1 MSSLFNY
8 IYQSIYG
15 GNTVSD
21 IRNEEPVL
29 VDVDVKRKYGWKSSA
44 KHYSAHPKYSYK
56 AYMDTHR
63 IGLSNIAKVDLR
75 PRCPSIYD
83 QGQLGSCT
91 ANAIGFCYHY
101 DTMNNAK
108 PLCPSRLFIYYN
120 ERSMEGTVG
129 SDSGAEIH
137 DGIQSIHDV
146 GVCDESEWGYD
157 ISKFTER
164 PPQMCYDEAKKHTT
178 VSYRAVGKSLDE
190 LKSALVAGFPVV
202 FGFIVYESF
211 ESPEVAKTGMMPMPE
226 GGEPVLGG
234 HAVAM
239 VGFDDVRKVFIVRN
253 SWGEGWGDCGY
264 FYMPYAFITDR
275 DDASDFWTVSAVS
288 DAADSQVHR
297 EIQTPLDDGKLEI
310 VYENDSREVTRS
322 KIAGHL
328 QQRVLQHK
336 CLGRIINELC
346 ASKDTPTP
354 VAVSITVSDP
364 STQVSCQSPSPCPLG
379 TSGSVKRR
387 NRRAKHKIL

>member
-8 IYQSIYG
+8 IYHSIYG
-15 GNTVSD
+15 ANAVSD
-21 IRNEEPVL
+21 IHSEEPVL
-29 VDVDVKRKYGWKSSA
+29 VDVEVKRKYGWKPTA
-44 KHYSAHPKYSYK
+44 TRYSAHPKYSYK

-63 IGLSNIAKVDLR
+63 IGLGGIAKVDLR
-75 PRCPSIYD
+75 PKCPAVYD

-101 DTMNNAK
+101 DTMNNAT

-120 ERSMEGTVG
+120 ERSMEGTV
-129 SDSGAEIH
+129 STDSGAEIH

-157 ISKFTER
+157 ISKFTQR
-164 PPQMCYDEAKKHTT
+164 PPQVCYDEAKNHTT
-178 VSYRAVGKSLDE
+178 VSYRAVSKSLDE
-190 LKSALVAGFPVV
+190 LKAALVAGFPVV

-239 VGFDDVRKVFIVRN
+239 VGFDDIRKVFIVRN

-275 DDASDFWTVSAVS
+275 DDASDFWTVSSVS
-288 DAADSQVHR
+288 DENGA
-297 EIQTPLDDGKLEI
+297 IGKLE
-310 VYENDSREVTRS
+310 VVCEKESREVTRS
-322 KIAGHL
+322 KIAGHIQQRLL
-328 QQRVLQHK
+328 QQRYLTSTIEQMQIPNI
-336 CLGRIINELC
+336 RNEI
-346 ASKDTPTP
+346 AKEVP
-354 VAVSITVSDP
+354 VTVSITMSDP
-364 STQVSCQSPSPCPLG
+364 STQTSFPAG

-387 NRRAKHKIL
+387 NRRAKHKVL